1 MFLGKHKARSIEA
14 REDELIALAV
24 DLAEKQLEEGTA
36 SSQVITHYLKL
47 GTQKERLERK
57 LLEEQVKLTEAKTA
71 NLNMQKELESL
82 YKDAVAA
89 MRNYRSSPS
98 ESEDYD

>member
-1 MFLGKHKARSIEA
+1 MGKHKARSIEA

-89 MRNYRSSPS
+89 MQNYRSSPP